1 MGATLIIAVVI
12 MRTGNM
18 TSVTPTT
25 LIIAVVIMM
34 DRQHDVSDA
43 HRPDH
48 SRCYYDG
55 QAT

>member
-1 MGATLIIAVVI
+1 
-12 MRTGNM
+12 M
-18 TSVTPTT
+18 TSVTPTA

-43 HRPDH
+43 HHHDH